1 MTIESSSLEETELLG
16 RELAKNLTAGD
27 IVLLYGDLGAG
38 KSVLARGIIRALP
51 GGKNRT
57 VRSPTYVYIQQHP
70 TNPPVSHVDLYRLP
84 RKSVPEDLGLEEW
97 ANSERLTI
105 VEWAGRL
112 ARMRF
117 ARATE
122 VHIEILGEN
131 RRRFLVQKYGSS
143 E

>member
-1 MTIESSSLEETELLG
+1 MTIESNSPEETEILG
-16 RELAKNLTAGD
+16 RELAKNLAAGD

-84 RKSVPEDLGLEEW
+84 KKSAPEDIGLEEW

-105 VEWAGRL
+105 VEWAQRL
-112 ARMRF
+112 AWMRF
-117 ARATE
+117 EKATE

-131 RRRFLVQKYGSS
+131 RRRFLVQQYDSP
-143 E
+143 